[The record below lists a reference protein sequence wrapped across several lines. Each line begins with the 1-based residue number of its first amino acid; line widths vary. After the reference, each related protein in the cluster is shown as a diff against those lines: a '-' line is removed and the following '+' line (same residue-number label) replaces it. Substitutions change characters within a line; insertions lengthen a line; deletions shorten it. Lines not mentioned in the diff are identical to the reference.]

1 LGYYRG
7 NQMRIPNSGPVGPAQ
22 SVHGKIFWR
31 EFFKRPKLGLA
42 LYKGFFLAYSSPCGE
57 L

>member
-1 LGYYRG
+1 
-7 NQMRIPNSGPVGPAQ
+7 MRIPNSGPVGPAQ

-42 LYKGFFLAYSSPCGE
+42 LDIPERICGM
-57 L
+57 LDVRLVVSKWK